1 MFYKN
6 DYQKSTGALKKA
18 ESELQQQESRPLEIE
33 QRKLAHRAS
42 NVLRSRMQLR
52 PPIAKAHR

>member
-1 MFYKN
+1 MFSKN
-6 DYQKSTGALKKA
+6 DNEEASGALKKA
-18 ESELQQQESRPLEIE
+18 ESERQLQETRLLEIE
-33 QRKLAHRAS
+33 QRKRAHQAS